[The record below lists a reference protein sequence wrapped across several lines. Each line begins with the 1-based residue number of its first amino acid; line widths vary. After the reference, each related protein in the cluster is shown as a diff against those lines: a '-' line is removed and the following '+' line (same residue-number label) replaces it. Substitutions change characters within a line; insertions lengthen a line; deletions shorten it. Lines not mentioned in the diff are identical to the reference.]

1 MSEVKVWDPFVRLF
15 HWGLALLVLVSFL
28 TSEVD
33 DLVPVHVRLG
43 LAVLAL
49 LLARVAWGFLGP
61 RPARFREFVRR
72 PREILVYARQA
83 LRGRPP
89 LHLSHNPL
97 GGAMA
102 VALLAVLLALVAT
115 GALAYAGPE
124 FDGVL
129 AGQLPRRAFKAI
141 KEVHEG
147 LSGILVGMVAAHVAG
162 VILSSFLE
170 RQNLIEGMITGW
182 KRAPDGPEAVGP
194 RGPGP
199 ISRMLRLATAL
210 AVGTAAALGLALLL
224 GLPVRAGAA
233 PPVASDLLRDYEAA
247 ARRENPSFRAFS
259 AAQGRSLFLA
269 EHVQE
274 GARVSCAGC
283 HTADPRQ
290 RGRTPAGKNV
300 EPLAPSANP
309 DRLTDRREVEKWF
322 KRNCKQVLGR
332 VCTAEEK
339 GHFLAYLLSV

>member
-1 MSEVKVWDPFVRLF
+1 MREVKVWDPFVRLF

-28 TSEVD
+28 TSEED
-33 DLVPVHVRLG
+33 ALVPLHVRLG
-43 LAVLAL
+43 LGVLAL

-61 RPARFREFVRR
+61 RPARFAEFVRR
-72 PREILVYARQA
+72 PREILAYARRA

-102 VALLAVLLALVAT
+102 VAILAVLLGLVAT

-147 LSGILVGMVAAHVAG
+147 LSGLLLAMIAVHVAG
-162 VILSSFLE
+162 VILSSLLE

-182 KRAPDGPEAVGP
+182 KRAPESPEPTGGA
-194 RGPGP
+194 PGP
-199 ISRMLRLATAL
+199 ISRMVRLAAAV

-233 PPVASDLLRDYEAA
+233 APVAADLLRDYEAA

-259 AAQGRSLFLA
+259 AAEGRRLYLA

-283 HTADPRQ
+283 HTPDPRH

-332 VCTAEEK
+332 TCTPEEK